1 MSACE
6 RLAWDSDFF
15 GISVARVKTNRLS
28 DADAREAIAWSEAN
42 GISCLYFLAD
52 ADDPGTSR
60 AAELHEFRMVD
71 MRVTLDCSAPLTEGV
86 SPAVRPY
93 GEYDLAQLREIARE
107 GHVNTR
113 FYWDPGF
120 DRTRCAEL
128 YAAWIERSCRGW
140 AQAVFVAEDDG
151 APAGYITCHVTG
163 TCASIGL
170 LAVDKSSRGKGLGT
184 QLVQACLSYLRS
196 NAVQAVTVVTQGRNI
211 HSQRLYQAAGFR
223 TRSLGIWYHRWFAG
237 ASIV

>member
-15 GISVARVKTNRLS
+15 GMSIARIGANRLS
-28 DADAREAIAWSEAN
+28 DADAREAISWSAAN
-42 GISCLYFLAD
+42 GIACLYFLAD
-52 ADDPGTSR
+52 ADDPATSR
-60 AAELHEFRMVD
+60 AAEMHEFRMVD
-71 MRVTLDCSAPLTEGV
+71 IRITLDCSAPLTEGF

-93 GEYDLAQLREIARE
+93 RENDLAQLCEIART

-113 FYWDPGF
+113 FYCDPGF
-120 DRTRCAEL
+120 DRNRCADL

-151 APAGYITCHVTG
+151 TPAGYITCHLAG
-163 TCASIGL
+163 ACASIGL
-170 LAVDKSSRGKGLGT
+170 LAVDESSRGKGLGT
-184 QLVQACLSYLRS
+184 QLVHACLSYLRA

-211 HSQRLYQAAGFR
+211 DSQRLYQAAGFR
-223 TRSLGIWYHRWFAG
+223 TRSVGIWYHRWFAG
-237 ASIV
+237 ASIA